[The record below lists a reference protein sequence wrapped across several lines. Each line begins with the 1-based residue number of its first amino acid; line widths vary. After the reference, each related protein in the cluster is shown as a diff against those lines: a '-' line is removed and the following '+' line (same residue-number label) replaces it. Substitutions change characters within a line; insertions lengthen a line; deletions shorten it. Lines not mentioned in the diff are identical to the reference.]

1 MIGTNPL
8 QDSKLL
14 SLKASKN
21 TFYKND
27 PLSIAP
33 LSNTP
38 LSNTPMSNAKSL
50 KESPKQQP
58 KQLYKQHP

>member
-38 LSNTPMSNAKSL
+38 MSNAKSL